1 MISDPAWW
9 QTFDYKLSMVVVV
22 ISCLISVIVG
32 IWRLSRRYTE
42 IIHGLD
48 EKVSHHELK
57 RFKTEILDHVEK
69 SSDRIK
75 ADMAQDKKE
84 NRGDHK
90 DILISLGELNRL
102 FVTHI
107 DRMVNK

>member
-57 RFKTEILDHVEK
+57 AFKTEILDHVEK

-75 ADMAQDKKE
+75 SDMAQDKKE

>member
-1 MISDPAWW
+1 MITDPTWW
-9 QTFDYKLSMVVVV
+9 LTFDYKLSLVV
-22 ISCLISVIVG
+22 IVVSALISVVVG
-32 IWRLSRRYTE
+32 IWRLSKRYSE
-42 IIHGLD
+42 ILHGLD
-48 EKVSHHELK
+48 EKVSHSELK
-57 RFKTEILDHVEK
+57 AFKTGILDHVEK

-75 ADMAQDKKE
+75 VDMAQDKKE

-107 DRMVNK
+107 DRKK

>member
-1 MISDPAWW
+1 MITDPAWW
-9 QTFDYKLSMVVVV
+9 QNFDYKLTLLAV
-22 ISCLISVIVG
+22 IISWLVSIVVG

-42 IIHGLD
+42 IIHRLG
-48 EKVSHHELK
+48 EKVSHSELK
-57 RFKTEILDHVEK
+57 AFKTEILDHVEK
-69 SSDRIK
+69 SSDRIR
-75 ADMAQDKKE
+75 AEIAQDRKE

-90 DILISLGELNRL
+90 DLLVSLGELNRL